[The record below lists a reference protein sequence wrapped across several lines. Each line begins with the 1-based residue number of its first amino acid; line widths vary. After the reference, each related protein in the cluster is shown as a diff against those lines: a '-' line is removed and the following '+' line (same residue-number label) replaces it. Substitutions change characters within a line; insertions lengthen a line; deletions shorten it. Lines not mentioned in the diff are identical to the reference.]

1 MQSPRIF
8 LLVARII
15 SSEAPTNQVSLC
27 SPPQEQQPVP
37 RRPSRLKISRQLG
50 TMRLPGYE
58 ERLAAHLLSH
68 GRDG

>member
-15 SSEAPTNQVSLC
+15 SSEVPIKTRLC
-27 SPPQEQQPVP
+27 SSPQEQQPVP
-37 RRPSRLKISRQLG
+37 GRPSRLEISRQLG
-50 TMRLPGYE
+50 TMRLPGCE